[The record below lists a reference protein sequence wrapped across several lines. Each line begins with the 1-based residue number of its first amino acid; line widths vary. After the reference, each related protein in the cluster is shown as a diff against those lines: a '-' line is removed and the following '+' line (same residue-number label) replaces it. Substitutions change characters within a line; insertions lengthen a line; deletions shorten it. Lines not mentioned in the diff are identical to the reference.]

1 MSNGK
6 RNDFN
11 LILLGGPGAGK
22 GTQASK
28 IVESMDLAH
37 LSTGDILR
45 EEVSEGT
52 DLGLEAR
59 EYMDRGDLVPDEL
72 IIEMVRKHLD
82 RESGYLFDGF
92 PRTIS
97 QAEALENVLEVDK
110 VIYIN
115 ISKEEAVRRLSA
127 RRVCSECG
135 EIYNLQFDKPDEPGV
150 CDKCNGELY
159 QRSDDKPE
167 VIRNRFETFLEQSAP
182 LVGFYRDRGVLV
194 EIDGEREP
202 DAIFENIRAAIS

>member
-1 MSNGK
+1 MAK
-6 RNDFN
+6 MDLN

-22 GTQASK
+22 GTQASR
-28 IVESMDLAH
+28 IVDSMDLVH

-52 DLGLEAR
+52 ELGRQAK

-72 IIEMVRKHLD
+72 IIDMVSNKLD
-82 RESGYLFDGF
+82 QDSGYLFDGF

-97 QAEALENVLEVDK
+97 QAEELEDVLEIDK

-135 EIYNLQFDKPDEPGV
+135 EIYNLLFDKPSEPGV

-159 QRSDDKPE
+159 QRSDDRPE

-182 LVGFYRDRGVLV
+182 LIDFYRDRGTLV
-194 EIDGEREP
+194 EVDGEREP
-202 DAIFENIRAAIS
+202 GEIFEEVRSAIS

>member
-1 MSNGK
+1 MAK
-6 RNDFN
+6 MDLN

-22 GTQASK
+22 GTQASR
-28 IVESMDLAH
+28 VVDSMDLVH

-52 DLGLEAR
+52 ELGRQAK

-72 IIEMVRKHLD
+72 IIDMVSNKLD
-82 RESGYLFDGF
+82 QDSGYLFDGF

-97 QAEALENVLEVDK
+97 QAEELEDVLEIDK

-135 EIYNLQFDKPDEPGV
+135 EIYNLLFDKPSEPGV

-159 QRSDDKPE
+159 QRSDDRPE

-182 LVGFYRDRGVLV
+182 LIDFYRDRGTLV
-194 EIDGEREP
+194 EVDGEREP
-202 DAIFENIRAAIS
+202 GEIFEEVRSAIS

>member
-1 MSNGK
+1 M
-6 RNDFN
+6 DLN

-22 GTQASK
+22 GTQASR
-28 IVESMDLAH
+28 IVDSMDLVH

-52 DLGLEAR
+52 ELGRQAK

-72 IIEMVRKHLD
+72 IIDMVSNKLD
-82 RESGYLFDGF
+82 QDSGYLFDGF

-97 QAEALENVLEVDK
+97 QAEELEDVLEIDK

-135 EIYNLQFDKPDEPGV
+135 EIYNLLFDKPSEPGV

-159 QRSDDKPE
+159 QRSDDRPE

-182 LVGFYRDRGVLV
+182 LIDFYRDRGTLV
-194 EIDGEREP
+194 EVDGEREP
-202 DAIFENIRAAIS
+202 GEIFEEVRSAIS